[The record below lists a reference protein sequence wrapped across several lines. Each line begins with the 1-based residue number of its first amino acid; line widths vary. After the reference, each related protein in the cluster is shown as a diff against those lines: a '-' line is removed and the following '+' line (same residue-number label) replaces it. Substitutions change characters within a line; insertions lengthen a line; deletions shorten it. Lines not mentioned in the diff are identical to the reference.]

1 MADQKKAF
9 EDQSEKLEKTIE
21 QYDVLER
28 AKDSIKRDKLAR
40 EIELGIMKDE
50 FALNPKSKDYLYVF

>member
-1 MADQKKAF
+1 M
-9 EDQSEKLEKTIE
+9 
-21 QYDVLER
+21 LER

-40 EIELGIMKDE
+40 EIELGIIKDE